1 MKLSLRSQAVAAT
14 LLFPT
19 VAFAL
24 NTPGRA
30 EFTGAVQRVAEHGTQ
45 ADTGKTG
52 VGSPGG
58 KAGPS
63 TGATPPATEAGSQAA
78 AGPRGSKAGAS
89 DNPAEPVNPGHPP
102 TNNTSSG
109 R

>member
-1 MKLSLRSQAVAAT
+1 MKFSLRNQAVAAT

-30 EFTGAVQRVAEHGTQ
+30 DFTGAAQRVAEHETQ
-45 ADTGKTG
+45 ADAGKTG
-52 VGSPGG
+52 VGSPGT

-63 TGATPPATEAGSQAA
+63 TGATPPATQAGSQAT
-78 AGPRGSKAGAS
+78 AGPRGNKTGAS